1 MKSLYFTGSRG
12 SSRIILDGAF
22 GRLGEFCEEKRT
34 AVVVDSKVLEL
45 YRGKLPPYRF
55 IEIDSGEQNKT
66 LKTVEKIYGRFLE
79 WELDR
84 SSTVVGIGGGIVCD
98 ITGFAASTYLR
109 GLPFGFAPTTLLAM
123 VDAGVGGKNGVN
135 YHGYKNLV
143 GTFNQPGFV
152 LCDFAFLKTLPYDEL
167 KNGLAEAIKSALVG
181 NAGLF
186 DYIEKNGRK
195 IVALN
200 DGAIRKVVYDSLS
213 VKIGVVSHDET
224 EAGERRK
231 LNFGH
236 TIGHAIEKTRKSG
249 HGEAVSIGMV
259 VSARLSERKG
269 TLTGQERK
277 RIETLL
283 DFFKLPVKLESD
295 KTAIADAICKDK
307 KREGENIHF
316 VLLEGIG
323 KARIEKIK
331 IDELLEALFDLC

>member
-1 MKSLYFTGSRG
+1 MKSLCFTGSRG

-22 GRLGEFCEEKRT
+22 SLLSELCEKKKT
-34 AVVVDSKVLEL
+34 VAVVDSNVLEL
-45 YRGKLPPYRF
+45 YRDKLPPYRF
-55 IEIDSGEQNKT
+55 IEIDSGERNKT
-66 LKTVEKIYGRFLE
+66 LKTVERIYGRFLK

-84 SSTVVGIGGGIVCD
+84 SSTVIGIGGGIVCD
-98 ITGFAASTYLR
+98 IAGFAASTYLR

-143 GTFNQPGFV
+143 GTFSQPGFV

-181 NAGLF
+181 DAGLF

-200 DGAIRKVVYDSLS
+200 DGAIRKIVYDSLN
-213 VKIGVVSHDET
+213 VKIGIVSHDET
-224 EAGERRK
+224 ETGERRK

-236 TIGHAIEKTRKSG
+236 TIGHAIEKTRKIG

-259 VSARLSERKG
+259 ISARLSERKG
-269 TLTGQERK
+269 TLTNQETR
-277 RIETLL
+277 RIEALL
-283 DFFKLPVKLESD
+283 DFFKLPVKLEGD
-295 KTAIADAICKDK
+295 KTAIVDAIHKDK

-323 KARIEKIK
+323 RARMEKVK
-331 IDELLEALFDLC
+331 IDELREAFFDLC